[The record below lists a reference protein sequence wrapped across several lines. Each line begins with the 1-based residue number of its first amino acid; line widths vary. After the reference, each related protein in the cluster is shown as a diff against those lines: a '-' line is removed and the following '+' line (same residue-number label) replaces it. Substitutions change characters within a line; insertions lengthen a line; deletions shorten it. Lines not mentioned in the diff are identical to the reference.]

1 MQLLGINLGYFIIAA
16 GAAVIWI
23 LLREFNCWYWKINE
37 RLILLEEILNRLEKQ
52 ERLEDQPPSSHPA
65 PRFPEINID

>member
-1 MQLLGINLGYFIIAA
+1 MQFLGINLNYLLIAI
-16 GAAVIWI
+16 GAAVLLL

-37 RLILLEEILNRLEKQ
+37 RLMLLEDILAKLEK
-52 ERLEDQPPSSHPA
+52 LEGQQSPPPPE